1 MSMLTQMKRDLL
13 WDAENAASLNRLR
26 MEKGLDAFQVARMA
40 NLSSQHVNE
49 LESREPLTERS
60 HFYSADIKAK
70 LGHRLLARLQK

>member
-1 MSMLTQMKRDLL
+1 MTQDLL
-13 WDAENAASLNRLR
+13 WTSENAARLTSLR
-26 MEKGLDAFQVARMA
+26 MEKGLYAFQVARMA

-60 HFYSADIKAK
+60 HFYSADIKAQ